1 MSKLLEDKDGNP
13 SSKRV
18 AGFVTLGMGIFML
31 AMGGFISM
39 KWELKDSLTFI
50 EVGKVLCLTGG
61 GLLGIGVAEFF
72 GKKS

>member
-1 MSKLLEDKDGNP
+1 MSKLLEDSNGNL

-18 AGFVTLGMGIFML
+18 AGYGCLGAGILML
-31 AMGGFISM
+31 IIGGFVSM
-39 KWELKDSLTFI
+39 KWKLEDTLTFI